1 MEIPG
6 GLLCP
11 GGVIDRTYAWKPLNG
26 EVEATVAA
34 AAHQESR
41 PQAVSHALT
50 GALATLGGKSV
61 TRERVDAL
69 SVPDRRFLMI
79 QLARRFGASFAWWTC
94 TCEKC
99 GTLFEFPLDLGE
111 LPATPASDLYPA
123 TEVQTTHALVRIRVP
138 TGADQLQVAAAAD
151 EASAS
156 RLLARLCIAPCDE
169 AAIDDLSADDLALI
183 DQELEDLGPALPWGV
198 EAPCPEC
205 ETRNA
210 IPIDAVAWIA
220 GVADGPT
227 AAVHEIALAY
237 GWSERDI
244 LALNR
249 AQRLKYLA
257 LIRAGPDMQAT

>member
-11 GGVIDRTYAWKPLNG
+11 GGVIDRSYAWKPLDG
-26 EVEATVAA
+26 TVEAAVAA
-34 AAHQESR
+34 AAHQTSR
-41 PQAVSHALT
+41 PQAVSEALS
-50 GALATLGGKSV
+50 GALAMLGGEPV

-79 QLARRFGASFAWWTC
+79 HLACRFGASFAWWTRA
-94 TCEKC
+94 CEEC

-111 LPATPASDLYPA
+111 LPATPAGDLYPE
-123 TEVQTTHALVRIRVP
+123 TELQTTRQRVRIRVP

-156 RLLARLCIAPCDE
+156 RLLARLCVAPCDQ
-169 AAIDDLSADDLALI
+169 ATIDELSADDLALI
-183 DQELEDLGPALPWGV
+183 DQGLKELGPTLPWGV
-198 EAPCPEC
+198 EALCPEC

-210 IPIDAVAWIA
+210 IPIDTVGWIA

-227 AAVHEIALAY
+227 AAVHEIAMAY

-244 LALNR
+244 LALSR

>member
-11 GGVIDRTYAWKPLNG
+11 GGVIDRSYAWKPLDG
-26 EVEATVAA
+26 VVEVAVAA
-34 AAHQESR
+34 AAHRTSR
-41 PQAVSHALT
+41 PQAVSDALT
-50 GALATLGGKSV
+50 GALAMLGGEPV

-79 QLARRFGASFAWWTC
+79 QLACRFGASFAWWTRA
-94 TCEKC
+94 CEEC
-99 GTLFEFPLDLGE
+99 GTLFQFPLDLGE
-111 LPATPASDLYPA
+111 LPATPAGDLYPE
-123 TEVQTTHALVRIRVP
+123 TEVQTTRLRVRIRVP

-151 EASAS
+151 GASAS
-156 RLLARLCIAPCDE
+156 RLLARLCVAPCDE
-169 AAIDDLSADDLALI
+169 ATIDDLSAEDLALI
-183 DQELEDLGPALPWGV
+183 DQGLKDLGPTLPWGV
-198 EAPCPEC
+198 EALCPEC

-210 IPIDAVAWIA
+210 VPIDTMGWIA

-227 AAVHEIALAY
+227 AAVHEIAMAY

-244 LALNR
+244 LALSR